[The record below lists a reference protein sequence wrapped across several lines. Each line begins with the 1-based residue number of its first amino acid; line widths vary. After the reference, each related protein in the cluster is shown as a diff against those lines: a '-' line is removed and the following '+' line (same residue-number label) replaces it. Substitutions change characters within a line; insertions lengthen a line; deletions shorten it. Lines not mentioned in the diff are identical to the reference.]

1 MVAAAI
7 TRLVIP
13 DRYFDAR
20 GIASLRVVGD
30 QKMLWT
36 TFVVSAV
43 NDRRP
48 LCTIREHR
56 VPDPLE
62 WLIAWAQRQCSP
74 QNGGKPR
81 LVLRACLPVND
92 PQRLHTLQV
101 QLDIRRV

>member
-1 MVAAAI
+1 MVAVAT

-13 DRYFDAR
+13 ERCFDAR

-36 TFVVSAV
+36 TFVVSPV
-43 NDRRP
+43 GDRRP

-62 WLIAWAQRQCSP
+62 WLMAWAQRQCTP
-74 QNGGKPR
+74 QNGGTPK
-81 LVLRACLPVND
+81 LVVRAFTPVND
-92 PQRLHTLQV
+92 PRRQHLLQV
-101 QLDIRRV
+101 SLDIRRV